1 MIRQFE
7 VLKFIAIF
15 LFTPILIL
23 ILIFIFILDIF
34 F

>member
-23 ILIFIFILDIF
+23 ILILIPVSSLS
-34 F
+34 